1 MKKKHLP
8 SLVAFALAA
17 FCGSA
22 HAEFGIEDPATK
34 TAPLFAARGGA
45 GVTQIGSP
53 AAAQPVV
60 RGMAKEVS
68 LLTALK
74 QIVPQGWRAKRVG
87 AVSVDQ
93 MVAWRGDGRSWVA
106 VLQDVAVAG
115 NFNATV
121 DWERREVSVGP
132 AAAKLAPAGAS
143 QGGAVAP
150 VPVVAVAPQPPPV
163 KTWTLVPSLTL
174 RENVEAWGKQAGW
187 DVSWVAADYGVTT
200 AVSLTGAI
208 DDEVSGPIPQLAAA
222 YETADQPLEF
232 KFYAANRV
240 VRVQN
245 ATYKQLKVQDPIP
258 NRRAMQ

>member
-1 MKKKHLP
+1 MKKKHLS

-53 AAAQPVV
+53 AMAQPVV

-132 AAAKLAPAGAS
+132 AASKSAQAWSAH
-143 QGGAVAP
+143 GGAVS
-150 VPVVAVAPQPPPV
+150 VVAVAPQSAPAI

-174 RENVEAWGKQAGW
+174 RENVEAWGKLAGW

-232 KFYAANRV
+232 KFYAGNRV

-245 ATYKQLKVQDPIP
+245 ATYKQLKIQDPIP